1 MLLKT
6 VSGVILVPKHVFF
19 TQKIIWSQFGAHMAM
34 SILDHFGPHRQLVE
48 KLDFEITLKWSK
60 LNLFDCLLMEG
71 ADMT

>member
-6 VSGVILVPKHVFF
+6 VSGVILVPKHVFL
-19 TQKIIWSQFGAHMAM
+19 TQKIIWSQFGAHMTM

-48 KLDFEITLKWSK
+48 KLDFEMALKWSK
-60 LNLFDCLLMEG
+60 LNLFDCLLKEG